1 MSEQYA
7 FAIGFDV
14 DEGGDHVNSDADLYP
29 DWAQTYAQV
38 ESAIAA
44 ANLPPLSS
52 PRWDEFGLGRIFWGT
67 QAECQAVKAILSA
80 FPVYVEEAQNLEAG
94 CYATDSEVY
103 YVTEAGA
110 IYRLPEATDPGET
123 RAAETDAPMLC
134 QSIPMEAYR
143 FRTLT
148 PEQQAQVQALL
159 LDLDRPQETVMAP
172 ESGEDE
178 SFVEVSEAL
187 QSQREQIEQLLSE
200 RPEVSALLSKQI
212 APDVPAALQQQC
224 DQQQQRIQHL
234 EGQLEQREQQLQS
247 LEAEWAAAPSSAQ
260 VAEWQSRTVQQQQ
273 EIEQLR
279 EQVGQLQHDLNQ
291 GSDPSEMQALQQTIA
306 QQSAQIAELE
316 AQLAATGSQA
326 QDWQARAESAIH
338 PDRYVEL
345 QGQVAAKTAQ
355 IMELKA
361 LAKRQEQALTENT
374 ALIAQKVD
382 LSRYQ
387 AVEQDVAHKS
397 AQIKELRQTLAQME
411 RDLQEWQTVA
421 ESKVDWSEHQ
431 ALQVELQQLQLATR
445 RRRGILSRLF
455 GWLFG

>member
-67 QAECQAVKAILSA
+67 QADCQAVKDVLSA
-80 FPVYVEEAQNLEAG
+80 FPVYIEEAQNLEAG

-110 IYRLPEATDPGET
+110 IYRLPAATDSDET
-123 RAAETDAPMLC
+123 RAGETDPPVLC
-134 QSIPMEAYR
+134 NSIPMEAYR
-143 FRTLT
+143 LKTIA
-148 PEQQAQVQALL
+148 PEQQAQIQSLRSALSPAPEMLTATESGGTDPAAAVSEVLQAQLEQIQGERDQARALL
-159 LDLDRPQETVMAP
+159 AAQVAP
-172 ESGEDE
+172 E
-178 SFVEVSEAL
+178 
-187 QSQREQIEQLLSE
+187 IY
-200 RPEVSALLSKQI
+200 
-212 APDVPAALQQQC
+212 AALQQQC
-224 DQQQQRIQHL
+224 DQQLQRIQDL
-234 EGQLEQREQQLQS
+234 EGQLEQREQQLRS
-247 LEAEWAAAPSSAQ
+247 LEAEWAAAPSPEQ
-260 VAEWQSRTVQQQQ
+260 VAEWQSRAVQQQQ

-279 EQVGQLQHDLNQ
+279 DQVGQLQSDQNQ
-291 GSDPSEMQALQQTIA
+291 DFDPSEVQALQQTIA
-306 QQSAQIAELE
+306 QQSARIAELE
-316 AQLAATGSQA
+316 AQLAATVSQA

-361 LAKRQEQALTENT
+361 LVKRQERTLTENT
-374 ALIAQKVD
+374 ALMAQKVD

-387 AVEQDVAHKS
+387 AVEQEAAQKS
-397 AQIKELRQTLAQME
+397 AQMRELRQTLVQME
-411 RDLQEWQTVA
+411 RDLQEWQMVA

-445 RRRGILSRLF
+445 KRRGILSRFF